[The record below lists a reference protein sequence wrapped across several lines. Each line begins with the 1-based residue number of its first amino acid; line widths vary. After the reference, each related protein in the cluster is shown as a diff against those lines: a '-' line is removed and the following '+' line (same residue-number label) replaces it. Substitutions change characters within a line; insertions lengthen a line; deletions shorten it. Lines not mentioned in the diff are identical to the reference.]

1 MRLRSAVFD
10 TTIRSNMSS
19 GLQAVIN
26 PSHLSRFT
34 PYPVLRGA
42 AILLIS
48 RLIAD
53 DRCGRKRDHGLAFQD
68 GASGTIKG
76 ML

>member
-1 MRLRSAVFD
+1 MGLKFAVFD
-10 TTIRSNMSS
+10 TTIRSNMFSR
-19 GLQAVIN
+19 LQAVIN
-26 PSHLSRFT
+26 PAYLSRFT

-53 DRCGRKRDHGLAFQD
+53 DQYGRKRDHGLAFQNE
-68 GASGTIKG
+68 ASGTIKG

>member
-1 MRLRSAVFD
+1 MGLRSAVFD
-10 TTIRSNMSS
+10 TTIRSNMFSR
-19 GLQAVIN
+19 LQAVIN
-26 PSHLSRFT
+26 PAYLSRFI

-42 AILLIS
+42 AILMIL

-53 DRCGRKRDHGLAFQD
+53 DRCGHRRDHGLAFQNE
-68 GASGTIKG
+68 ASGSIKD